1 MLVDA
6 ALSFCNHVLTQEDWA
21 REQLKSF
28 AGQTARL
35 TTGALSFSVTVTPLG
50 FFKPAQ
56 ATAQPEVTVSVPGD
70 SLWQLSQGREALLSV
85 ARIEGRADFAD
96 TLSFVLRHLRWD
108 LEADLAPHCGDLLAH
123 RIVSGVNAAIAAQR
137 QCFTNLSSNL
147 ADYLRDESRDLLSTS
162 EMRQLRSGIID
173 AESSTELLERRI
185 NRFAS

>member
-21 REQLKSF
+21 RERLKSF

-56 ATAQPEVTVSVPGD
+56 ATAQPEVTVSVPAD
-70 SLWQLSQGREALLSV
+70 SLWQLSQGRDALLSV

-137 QCFTNLSSNL
+137 QCFTNFSSNL